1 MKKAMKTLKDVYTMS
16 PMLVLTLG
24 LMPLAAAAGVT
35 SNNGWYNGE
44 QIYYIDQGVEKKAE
58 KQHVSDIFL
67 IGGLRVYQA
76 NVVETIPG
84 VRGYSPHWDVNIVH
98 TADGVVVQDI
108 IDMGLASDLFESDGV
123 LFDNVDDILVAE
135 LLGLVTIEEPGVI
148 VLCPIVSVSAADAP
162 GNEPASED
170 FEMLTPE
177 STF

>member
-1 MKKAMKTLKDVYTMS
+1 
-16 PMLVLTLG
+16 
-24 LMPLAAAAGVT
+24 MPFTAVAGAT

-58 KQHVSDIFL
+58 RQHVSDIFL
-67 IGGLRVYQA
+67 IGGNRVYQA
-76 NVVETIPG
+76 NVVETIPR

-135 LLGLVTIEEPGVI
+135 VLGLVTITEPGVI
-148 VLCPIVSVSAADAP
+148 VNCPIVSVSAADAP
-162 GNEPASED
+162 GNEQASED